1 MKNIIL
7 FICVLF
13 PLICHAKT
21 NDWQL
26 IHAHYYPQDKEE
38 KHIQKIYLDKA
49 SIKTSDVDIREFT
62 TINTF
67 PNGYLNPS
75 NKVEKKKDEYAT
87 FIIKC
92 SDATG
97 YTDTLTQPSVK
108 TWSPIFT
115 KISVITNVVNIPALA
130 FYDVCFD
137 RISKDFNSII
147 FR

>member
-49 SIKTSDVDIREFT
+49 SIKTSDGDIREFT

-75 NKVEKKKDEYAT
+75 NKVEKRKMNMGHSLSSALMLRDGLIAGILILKVKHLVKL
-87 FIIKC
+87 IKYGRLFLRKYQL
-92 SDATG
+92 SRM
-97 YTDTLTQPSVK
+97 
-108 TWSPIFT
+108 W
-115 KISVITNVVNIPALA
+115 
-130 FYDVCFD
+130 
-137 RISKDFNSII
+137 
-147 FR
+147 